1 MALRILML
9 KRSIDK
15 KKEELELLRSK
26 DSEFETREAELE
38 AAINEAETP
47 EQEQAV
53 SEEVEKF
60 DADKSA
66 HEEAKARC
74 PGKLK
79 AWRPTCPRWRQTPLN

>member
-38 AAINEAETP
+38 AAINEAC
-47 EQEQAV
+47 A
-53 SEEVEKF
+53 SF
-60 DADKSA
+60 DA
-66 HEEAKARC
+66 
-74 PGKLK
+74 
-79 AWRPTCPRWRQTPLN
+79 